1 MLILKGTRTPFRE
14 RAKTVRIPAGI
25 RTQRSSPPE
34 FTLSSWE
41 RVPGGVNIRANVA
54 DAYRLVPAKPTDQY
68 RYERPSKEQDRQRQT
83 YARIFPDDLDEF
95 YQALE

>member
-1 MLILKGTRTPFRE
+1 
-14 RAKTVRIPAGI
+14 
-25 RTQRSSPPE
+25 
-34 FTLSSWE
+34 
-41 RVPGGVNIRANVA
+41 VNIRANVA